1 MSCNGINGGA
11 PTDRAANPRAYADG
25 GRRARRFFFLT
36 AGLGFAEAGGGSTHG
51 TRSAHFI
58 AAVTSAPVVL
68 PPSRAAAST
77 TARPKTR

>member
-1 MSCNGINGGA
+1 MSCSAINGGA

-25 GRRARRFFFLT
+25 GRRARSFFSI

-68 PPSRAAAST
+68 PPTRAAAST